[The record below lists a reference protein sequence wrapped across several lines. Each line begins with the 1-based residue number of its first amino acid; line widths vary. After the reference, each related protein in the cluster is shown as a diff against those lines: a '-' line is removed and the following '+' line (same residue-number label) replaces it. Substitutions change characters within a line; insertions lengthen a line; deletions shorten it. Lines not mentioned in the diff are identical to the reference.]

1 MFDFP
6 RMRSVLVTRSVSLKQ
21 LCERS
26 HYGFTKLVRKGCHLS
41 HAMRTANLSWDSQTR
56 LGAAENTERSQEH
69 WVRQHVGVWELP
81 HENRIVVHAT
91 LRRRPVVITFTS
103 GHMNG
108 QMWINSF
115 EKRAIHSQRIREIL
129 NSVRPSDEGILKPVQ
144 TNVPEST
151 IAA

>member
-6 RMRSVLVTRSVSLKQ
+6 RMRSVLATRSVSLKQ
-21 LCERS
+21 LCERN

-81 HENRIVVHAT
+81 HENRIVA
-91 LRRRPVVITFTS
+91 FTS